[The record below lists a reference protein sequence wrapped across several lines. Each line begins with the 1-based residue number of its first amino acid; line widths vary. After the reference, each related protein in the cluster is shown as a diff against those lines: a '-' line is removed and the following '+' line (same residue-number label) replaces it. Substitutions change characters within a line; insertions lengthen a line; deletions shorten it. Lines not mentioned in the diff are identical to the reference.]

1 MPLQGPMLVVA
12 EKPAADVIEMLTAG
26 GAFPIVEVRWPEASA
41 ALAEINPSAVLIA
54 DPDEMVS
61 PELAADFSA
70 QVAASRP
77 FVPVVARVRP
87 HTAPVLPNALPISA
101 DVSPRALRSRLRSA
115 LRLRTL
121 HATVLRRMETLVEQG
136 RPLPEMSE
144 LDPLDDAFVLVTGR
158 GRSYPSLSVAIGEQV
173 GLVGALSVETA
184 ARHLNARDFDGVV
197 IGDGFSPVMVDAFL
211 TALSEDVRFRDL
223 PVALLSSSS
232 GAFDHYDLPNLQQV
246 GEVDCL
252 VERVLPLVR
261 LHAFEARL
269 KRLLRSLDAEGMIDP
284 QTGLLTQ
291 LAFTRDLARAVR
303 DTEHRGTA
311 LSVARFSFN
320 VELDRR
326 ASLEAARLVG
336 RLARNVDFACREDDG
351 SVVAVFT
358 ECDLRTAH
366 VIARRIASVL
376 KHTLLIVEGAR
387 ARADATVTL
396 ATLKPTDD
404 VASLLAR
411 VTGDRVVAAG

>member
-1 MPLQGPMLVVA
+1 V
-12 EKPAADVIEMLTAG
+12 PA
-26 GAFPIVEVRWPEASA
+26 
-41 ALAEINPSAVLIA
+41 
-54 DPDEMVS
+54 
-61 PELAADFSA
+61 
-70 QVAASRP
+70 
-77 FVPVVARVRP
+77 
-87 HTAPVLPNALPISA
+87 
-101 DVSPRALRSRLRSA
+101 RALRSRLRSA
-115 LRLRTL
+115 MRLRTL
-121 HATVLRRMETLVEQG
+121 HATVLRRMDALVEQG
-136 RPLPEMSE
+136 RSLPEMSE

-158 GRSYPSLSVAIGEQV
+158 GRSYPALSVAVGEQV

-197 IGDGFSPVMVDAFL
+197 IGDGFSPIMVDAFL
-211 TALSEDVRFRDL
+211 TALSEDVRFRDM
-223 PVALLSSSS
+223 PVGLLSSNP
-232 GAFDHYDLPNLQQV
+232 GAYDHYELPNLQQV
-246 GEVDCL
+246 PDVGRL

-269 KRLLRSLDAEGMIDP
+269 KRLLRSLDAEGMLDP

-291 LAFTRDLARAVR
+291 AAFTCELARAVR

-311 LSVARFSFN
+311 LSVARFSFE

-336 RLARNVDFACREDDG
+336 RLVRNVDFACREEDG

-358 ECDLRTAH
+358 ECELRTAH

-387 ARADATVTL
+387 ARADANVTL

-404 VASLLAR
+404 AVSLLAR
-411 VTGDRVVAAG
+411 VAGERAAAG

>member
-12 EKPAADVIEMLTAG
+12 EKPATDVIEMLTAG
-26 GAFPIVEVRWPEASA
+26 GAFPIVEVRWAEATA
-41 ALAEINPSAVLIA
+41 ALAEINPAAVLIA
-54 DPDEMVS
+54 DPDELPE
-61 PELAADFSA
+61 PELAAAFGAALAAA
-70 QVAASRP
+70 QP
-77 FVPVVARVRP
+77 FVPVVARMRP
-87 HTAPVLPNALPISA
+87 DASPVLANAVPIAA
-101 DVSPRALRSRLRSA
+101 DVSARALRSRLRSA
-115 LRLRTL
+115 MRLRTL
-121 HATVLRRMETLVEQG
+121 HATVLRRMDALVEQG
-136 RPLPEMSE
+136 RSLPQMSE

-158 GRSYPSLSVAIGEQV
+158 GRSYPALSVAIGEQV

-211 TALSEDVRFRDL
+211 TALSEDVRFRDM
-223 PVALLSSSS
+223 PVALLSGHP
-232 GAFDHYDLPNLQQV
+232 GAFDHYELPNLQQV
-246 GEVDCL
+246 ADVDRL

-284 QTGLLTQ
+284 QSGLLTQ
-291 LAFTRDLARAVR
+291 AAFARELARAVR

-311 LSVARFSFN
+311 LSVARFSFE

-336 RLARNVDFACREDDG
+336 RLVRNVDFACREDDG

-396 ATLKPTDD
+396 ATLKPSDD
-404 VASLLAR
+404 ALSLLAR
-411 VTGDRVVAAG
+411 VAGDRAATG

>member
-1 MPLQGPMLVVA
+1 MLVIA
-12 EKPAADVIEMLTAG
+12 EQPAADVIEMLTAG
-26 GAFPIVEVRWPEASA
+26 GAFPVVEVRWPEAMA

-54 DPDEMVS
+54 DPDE
-61 PELAADFSA
+61 LAPAEIAAEFA
-70 QVAASRP
+70 AAVAAARP
-77 FVPVVARVRP
+77 FVPVVARVRADA
-87 HTAPVLPNALPISA
+87 APALANALPISA

-121 HATVLRRMETLVEQG
+121 HATVLRRMDMLVEQG
-136 RPLPEMSE
+136 QPLPELSE

-158 GRSYPSLSVAIGEQV
+158 GRSYPALSVAIGEQV

-184 ARHLNARDFDGVV
+184 ARHLNARDFNGVV

-223 PVALLSSSS
+223 PVALLASMP
-232 GAFDHYDLPNLQQV
+232 GAYDHYDLPNLQQGGDV
-246 GEVDCL
+246 ERL

-261 LHAFEARL
+261 LHSFEARL

-284 QTGLLTQ
+284 HTGLLTQ
-291 LAFTRDLARAVR
+291 ISFNRELARAVR

-311 LSVARFSFN
+311 LSIARFSFE

-336 RLARNVDFACREDDG
+336 RLVRNVDFASREDDG

-396 ATLKPTDD
+396 ATLKPSDD

-411 VTGDRVVAAG
+411 VTGDRAVAAS